1 MNSLSGTYMALG
13 RHQDALVMSEKTLEI
28 RRRVLPQNHP
38 DLGLACYNISVIY
51 SQVGDFLQAIDM
63 AREALRIF
71 QAALPPSHSHVQM
84 AQQHL
89 HQLENVAA
97 RRA

>member
-1 MNSLSGTYMALG
+1 MNSLAGTYVTLG

-28 RRRVLPQNHP
+28 RRRVLRQNHP
-38 DLGLACYNISVIY
+38 DLGFSCYNISVIY

-71 QAALPPSHSHVQM
+71 QAAFPPSHSHIQT

-89 HQLENVAA
+89 HQLEHAAA